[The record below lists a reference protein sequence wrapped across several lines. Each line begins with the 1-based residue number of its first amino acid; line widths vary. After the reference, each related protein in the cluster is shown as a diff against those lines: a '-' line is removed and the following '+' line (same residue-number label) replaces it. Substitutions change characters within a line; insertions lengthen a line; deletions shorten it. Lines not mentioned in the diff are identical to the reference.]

1 METTSVIATRTTDN
15 GEQMDKLAEDEDGQ
29 AEPRSNEE
37 SYEVR
42 RSQPRHGDSYMGG
55 LDILTVHRMLEE
67 QNAEIEASR
76 SKAS

>member
-1 METTSVIATRTTDN
+1 MNAIRATDN
-15 GEQMDKLAEDEDGQ
+15 GDQMDKLSEDDQ
-29 AEPRSNEE
+29 TEPQSNEE
-37 SYEVR
+37 TYEVR

-67 QNAEIEASR
+67 QNAEIQARR

>member
-1 METTSVIATRTTDN
+1 MIANRTTDN
-15 GEQMDKLAEDEDGQ
+15 GEQMDKLAEDGQ